1 MDSLQ
6 RDTSWH
12 GLFNYFLILSLLL
25 LLTKL
30 NIAALYQINWDEFYF
45 LSKVHDYLRGDLGRS
60 IQTFHVHF
68 FGWLPWI
75 SVNEVNQIVVA
86 RMFMVLLQ
94 LLTAIFL
101 YQIARQFF
109 LKSTAFFVVISY
121 FSVQYILLLGSD
133 FRADPIAT
141 FLLVL
146 SINLMLSLTASLVVP
161 AVIGLLLALSL
172 MITIKSAFYL
182 PVIGLLYLVSFYQ
195 PESRHLK
202 LKQGFI
208 AIFSLIGSL
217 LMLYYLH
224 KASIGE
230 ATGEVQVALSESYLK
245 TIASQTFFP
254 RLDFFIASLK
264 QDFVFWILV
273 LTGLLILIRAIIL
286 EKDFARIKTLQLFV
300 LALPLLTLL
309 FYRNAFPYYY
319 SFMLATPALLAGVC
333 WEKLMSH
340 STGISRVIS
349 KLLLGF
355 FTFVILYKGFATP
368 FNKNMHS
375 QQEMLT
381 VIHQLFPE
389 PVHYIDRC
397 SMVSSFKKEGFFMS
411 TWGTESYREAGEPIF
426 GDIIEEQQPKF
437 LLANKLQ
444 LDLGLPDEVRKK
456 VIHPDY
462 DLLGDDLNTLRENYI
477 PHWGKLYVAGKYL
490 VVSKPNKYYEIKVL
504 IEGKYTF
511 EGGNP
516 VILNDQKLLPGEVVF
531 LKKGVHRAMSS
542 EAGVFAFRWGEHLP
556 TPEKSPP
563 DSYLFSG
570 F

>member
-45 LSKVHDYLRGDLGRS
+45 LSKVHENLRGDLGRS

-75 SVNEVNQIVVA
+75 SVNEVKQIVVA
-86 RMFMVLLQ
+86 RMLMVFLQ

-146 SINLMLSLTASLVVP
+146 SINLMLSLTTSLVVP

-182 PVIGLLYLVSFYQ
+182 PIIGLLYLVSFYQ
-195 PESRHLK
+195 PGTRQLK

-208 AIFSLIGSL
+208 AISSLIGSL
-217 LMLYYLH
+217 LIVYFLH

-230 ATGEVQVALSESYLK
+230 ATGEAQAILSESYLK
-245 TIASQTFFP
+245 TIASQAFFP

-264 QDFVFWILV
+264 QDFIFWLLV
-273 LTGLLILIRAIIL
+273 LTGLLILIREIIF
-286 EKDFARIKTLQLFV
+286 EKEFSRVKTLQLFI
-300 LALPLLTLL
+300 LALPVLTLL

-319 SFMLATPALLAGVC
+319 SFMLVTPALLVGVC

-355 FTFVILYKGFATP
+355 FAFVILYKGFATP

-411 TWGTESYREAGEPIF
+411 TWGTENYREAGEPIF
-426 GDIIEEQQPKF
+426 SDIIEKQQPKF

-456 VIHPDY
+456 VIHPNY
-462 DLLGDDLNTLRENYI
+462 DLFEEDLNTLRVNYI
-477 PHWGKLYVAGKYL
+477 HHWGQLYVAGKY
-490 VVSKPNKYYEIKVL
+490 VVVDEPEKDYDVNIK
-504 IEGKYTF
+504 IEGKYTY
-511 EGGNP
+511 EGRQSLE
-516 VILNDQKLLPGEVVF
+516 LNGQQLMPDQVVL
-531 LKKGVHRAMSS
+531 LKKGLYVLKAK
-542 EAGVFAFRWGEHLP
+542 EAGSYVFRWGENLVKP
-556 TPEKSPP
+556 KSPGGYKP
-563 DSYLFSG
+563 LFGG

>member
-75 SVNEVNQIVVA
+75 SINEVNQIVVA
-86 RMFMVLLQ
+86 RMLMVFLQ
-94 LLTAIFL
+94 LLTAIFI

-109 LKSTAFFVVISY
+109 LKSTAFFVIISY

-146 SINLMLSLTASLVVP
+146 SINLMLSLTTSLVVP

-195 PESRHLK
+195 PESRQLK
-202 LKQGFI
+202 LKQGLI
-208 AIFSLIGSL
+208 SIFSLIGSL
-217 LMLYYLH
+217 LMLYFLH
-224 KASIGE
+224 KASVGE
-230 ATGEVQVALSESYLK
+230 ATGEVQAALSESYLK

-319 SFMLATPALLAGVC
+319 SFMLATPALLVGVC

-411 TWGTESYREAGEPIF
+411 TWGTENYREAGEPIF

-444 LDLGLPDEVRKK
+444 LDLGLPDEVRNK
-456 VIHPDY
+456 VIHPNY
-462 DLLGDDLNTLRENYI
+462 NLFEEDLNVLRENYI
-477 PHWGKLYVAGKYL
+477 PHWGKLYVAGKY
-490 VVSKPNKYYEIKVL
+490 VVVDAPERDYDVNIK
-504 IEGKYTF
+504 IEGKYTY
-511 EGGNP
+511 EGSH
-516 VILNDQKLLPGEVVF
+516 LLELSGQQLIPGQVVL
-531 LKKGVHRAMSS
+531 LKKGLYVLKTK
-542 EAGVFAFRWGEHLP
+542 EAGSYVFRWGDHLGMP
-556 TPEKSPP
+556 VKEPRDGYFFT
-563 DSYLFSG
+563 G